1 MNPSPIQTHETGEVL
16 VTPYALRDSV
26 VTAYVSLTGGT
37 KTELVAGVAG
47 YFLDLIQIHFAN
59 TSTAAQAITLFDES
73 TTVQVVNIP
82 LSGGVNIEFPT
93 PLKQSAKGAAW
104 YVDNA
109 DVSTSTVN
117 VQALFVKRT
126 S

>member
-1 MNPSPIQTHETGEVL
+1 MNPDPFPVRDSGTQVM
-16 VTPYALRDSV
+16 TPYVIRDSV
-26 VTAYVSLTGGT
+26 VTAYVALTTGT

-47 YFLDLIQIHFAN
+47 YFLDLMQIHFAN

-73 TTVQVVNIP
+73 TTVQIVNIP

-93 PLKQSAKGAAW
+93 PLRQSAKGAAW
-104 YVDNA
+104 YIDNA
-109 DVSTSTVN
+109 DVTTSTVN